1 MTDQQQADIIKIAAV
16 VTAIPRWAGALMA
29 ADGVPVPP
37 GWEAWWRTAALVLS
51 ILMAVAEGFA
61 IAFVF
66 NCWRNQQDKRSRF
79 LLVLAVA
86 MLVDF
91 GLILTPYIVA
101 NVNGVELADVLSDS
115 WAVWLWAAAVAAS
128 TGLVVGSVGYAQKEK
143 PSQPAKKQAASKP
156 EPVQAGF
163 TCESC
168 GQDFASQGALNAH
181 GPARCAKKLA
191 TNGKEPATE
200 LAELEY

>member
-37 GWEAWWRTAALVLS
+37 GWLEWWRTAALVLS

-66 NCWRNQQDKRSRF
+66 NCWRNQQDRRSRF

-91 GLILTPYIVA
+91 GVILTPYIVA
-101 NVNGVELADVLSDS
+101 NVSDVELANILGDGAL
-115 WAVWLWAAAVAAS
+115 VWLWAVAVAAS

-143 PSQPAKKQAASKP
+143 PAIASKGSKSSKA
-156 EPVQAGF
+156 EPVEAGF
-163 TCESC
+163 ICEAC
-168 GQDFASQGALNAH
+168 GQEFATQGALNAH

-200 LAELEY
+200 LAELEH